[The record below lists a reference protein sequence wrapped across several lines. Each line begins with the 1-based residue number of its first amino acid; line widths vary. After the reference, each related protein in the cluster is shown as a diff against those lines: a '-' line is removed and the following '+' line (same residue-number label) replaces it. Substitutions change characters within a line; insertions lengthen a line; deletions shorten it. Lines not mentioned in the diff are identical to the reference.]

1 MNFEHFIAKKIVFS
15 KQGEGSISQ
24 PIVRIAVGGVAL
36 GLAVMILSIAI
47 VTGFKREISEKVIG
61 FGSHIQISN
70 FDANF
75 SYETTPIA
83 KSDELKT
90 NLHEIQGVKHI
101 QVFATKAGIVKT
113 EDDIM
118 GVVLKGIGDDFDWS
132 FFSDKMFAGSI
143 FTVDDSARTNNVV
156 ISKNIATS
164 LNLKVGD
171 KLTTYFIEQP
181 PRVRNFDIAGIY
193 ETGLEEFDKLYV
205 LVDIGHIQRLND
217 WEDNQVGGYEVKVN
231 DFSKLTEIGEE
242 VYEKTGFDLNAR
254 TIKEI
259 YPQIFDWLELQNINV
274 IIIISLIVL
283 VAGINMISALIILIL
298 ERTNMIG
305 ILKAVGA
312 EDVSIRKIFIITAT
326 YLLGAGL
333 IIGNAVGLILCF
345 LQDQFELVKL
355 DQQSY
360 YVSVVP
366 ISFTFLDFT
375 LLNIGT
381 LIVCVLMMILPSV
394 IITRISPVKA
404 IRFA

>member
-1 MNFEHFIAKKIVFS
+1 MNFEHFIAKRIVFS
-15 KQGEGSISQ
+15 RNGEGNISQ

-61 FGSHIQISN
+61 FGSHIQVSN

-75 SYETTPIA
+75 SYETTPLS
-83 KSDELKT
+83 KNEQFKN
-90 NLHEIQGVKHI
+90 NLYSIDGIKHV

-118 GVVLKGIGDDFDWS
+118 GVVLKGVGSDFDWS
-132 FFSDKMFAGSI
+132 FFRDKVAAGNI
-143 FTVDDSARTNNVV
+143 FTVSDTARTNNVV
-156 ISKNIATS
+156 ISKNIAAK

-205 LVDIGHIQRLND
+205 LVDISHIQRLND
-217 WEDNQVGGYEVKVN
+217 WEEDQVGGYEILVN
-231 DFSKLTEIGEE
+231 DFDDLTSIGEE
-242 VYEKTGFDLNAR
+242 VYDKSGFDLNSR

-274 IIIISLIVL
+274 VIIISLIIL

-305 ILKAVGA
+305 ILKAIGA
-312 EDVSIRKIFIITAT
+312 ENISIRKIFIITAT

-333 IIGNAVGLILCF
+333 LIGNAVGLILCF
-345 LQDQFELVKL
+345 IQDRFQPVKL
-355 DQQSY
+355 DQESY

-366 ISFTFLDFT
+366 ISFTFLDFL

-381 LIVCVLMMILPSV
+381 LIVCVLMMIIPSV
-394 IITRISPVKA
+394 IITRISPVRA